1 MRRIFILLLF
11 LLCCSYTFG
20 DSKTEQKHVLVSI
33 VPYKFLVE
41 QITEDTCEV
50 CSIVTNNYDPHTYEL
65 SPRHME
71 KFLRAQLWFR
81 MGENFEKSCEK
92 NVSCPQVDL
101 NKNIQVIPGYTGCSH
116 HFHSFDTHTWLSPK
130 NLKIQVATIIEALC
144 FYFPEHSALYQSNGE
159 KLLKTLETL
168 DIEIQEITAS
178 AKQRHILVAHGAFG
192 YFCRDYNFFQH
203 VVEKSN
209 HADPSPKDVVR
220 AAQSIREHGI
230 SSMILLRHAGKR
242 SSAMLAER
250 FHMDIVNL
258 DPYEENVINNLKTI
272 ATTLA
277 NL

>member
-1 MRRIFILLLF
+1 MRRILIFFSFLF
-11 LLCCSYTFG
+11 CCFHVHGNTAST
-20 DSKTEQKHVLVSI
+20 KNHVLVSI

-41 QITEDTCEV
+41 QIAGDTCTV

-71 KFLRAQLWFR
+71 QFLRAKLWFR
-81 MGENFEKSCEK
+81 MGENFEKSCQK

-101 NKNIQVIPGYTGCSH
+101 TKNIQVIPGYTGCAH

-130 NLKIQVATIIEALC
+130 NLKIQVSAIVEALSTH
-144 FYFPEHSALYQSNGE
+144 FPEHAQLYQSNGE
-159 KLLKTLETL
+159 TLQETL
-168 DIEIQEITAS
+168 DTLDVEIQKITS
-178 AKQRHILVAHGAFG
+178 NAKQRHILVAHGAFA
-192 YFCRDYNFFQH
+192 YFCRDYNFSQH
-203 VVEKSN
+203 VVEKGN
-209 HADPSPKDVVR
+209 HMDPSPRDIIR
-220 AAQSIREHGI
+220 AAQNIREHGI

-250 FHMDIVNL
+250 FHMDTVIL

-272 ATTLA
+272 ATTLS